1 MREVGERLFDA
12 RAQIQDVGADLLRDA
27 QRDRLAAVAGDE
39 QRTVG
44 GAGAD
49 ASQISDADGC
59 PFFDD
64 DGRRR
69 DLIHTRPETRG
80 EREML
85 LPRFGESPDGRQQ
98 VLALQLI

>member
-64 DGRRR
+64 DGRGC
-69 DLIHTRPETRG
+69 DLIDAGPETRG
-80 EREML
+80 QRKML
-85 LPRFGESPDGRQQ
+85 LPRFGESPDRCQQ
-98 VLALQLI
+98 ILALQFV